1 MKVRSCNWKVRE
13 DITKGREKNGTAF
26 KHFSNACAFK
36 KTFYIG
42 IKLI

>member
-1 MKVRSCNWKVRE
+1 MKVRKLQLKVRE

-36 KTFYIG
+36 KHFILG
-42 IKLI
+42 